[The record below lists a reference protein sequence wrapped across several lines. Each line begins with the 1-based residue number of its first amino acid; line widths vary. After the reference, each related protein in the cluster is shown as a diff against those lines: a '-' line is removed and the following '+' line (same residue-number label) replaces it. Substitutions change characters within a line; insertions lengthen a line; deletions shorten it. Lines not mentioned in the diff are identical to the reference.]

1 MLKDLG
7 LHLQSTN
14 NPSLTRLEPD
24 DLEATKRLCLS
35 AYAWDKSISLCLGR
49 RPALSEMPFHPSS
62 LRMLAFD
69 RPDPKKKINSTTQAN
84 FP

>member
-7 LHLQSTN
+7 LHLQSGN
-14 NPSLTRLEPD
+14 NPSLAKLEPD

-62 LRMLAFD
+62 LRTPQPHRFLLLHV
-69 RPDPKKKINSTTQAN
+69 NTQRLTRRVS
-84 FP
+84 